1 MFASALVPLF
11 VERSCTCQ
19 VGESVVDPAV
29 APGAVPPFL
38 LPYVIVMVPA
48 AARVTLE
55 TVIVWP
61 ETETVP
67 VLAVVYPASVF
78 VVEGALQPA
87 GTTRVTVP
95 FVIPPVAA
103 V

>member
-11 VERSCTCQ
+11 VERYCTCQ
-19 VGESVVDPAV
+19 VGEPIVEPAV
-29 APGAVPPFL
+29 APGAAPPFL
-38 LPYVIVMVPA
+38 LPYVIVMAPA
-48 AARVTLE
+48 PARVTLE
-55 TVIVWP
+55 TVIVWL
-61 ETETVP
+61 ETVTVA
-67 VLAVVYPASVF
+67 VLAVVYPASAF

-87 GTTRVTVP
+87 GTTSVTVP